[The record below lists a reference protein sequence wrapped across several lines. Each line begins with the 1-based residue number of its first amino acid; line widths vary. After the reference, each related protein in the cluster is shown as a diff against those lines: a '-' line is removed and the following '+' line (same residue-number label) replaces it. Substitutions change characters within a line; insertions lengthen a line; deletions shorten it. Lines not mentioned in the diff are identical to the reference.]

1 MSVGLSRH
9 FAIYIQYIIYI
20 DIIKRTR
27 RKEKKERKTVKKK
40 EKREKINYVYIVP
53 LCQAFVNRKTEIFKK
68 SSYFK
73 MCENTLCE
81 FFVK

>member
-9 FAIYIQYIIYI
+9 FTIYLIYNI
-20 DIIKRTR
+20 YRYNKENAPKR
-27 RKEKKERKTVKKK
+27 EKERKTDKKK
-40 EKREKINYVYIVP
+40 EKREKINYVYIVSP
-53 LCQAFVNRKTEIFKK
+53 CQAFVNRKTEIFKK

-73 MCENTLCE
+73 VCENTLCE